1 MINDRNAV
9 PMFCHS
15 YFKSFFLFAQTS
27 KCIPMALAGIHLPWL
42 TPKYS
47 TESPMLKT
55 GPAKSRGTVRAWTP
69 DPREE
74 G

>member
-1 MINDRNAV
+1 
-9 PMFCHS
+9 
-15 YFKSFFLFAQTS
+15 
-27 KCIPMALAGIHLPWL
+27 MALAGIHLPWL